1 MAGDCMAYNFF
12 YKMAYNGIDRENWIE
27 GRDPLIQRG
36 RRVRSTFLNIN
47 NLEKSGRDLQA
58 DLEDNGMKSVPRK
71 FVKFENMNY

>member
-1 MAGDCMAYNFF
+1 MAYNFF